1 MRHRAFI
8 FRPTLYNGMKR
19 TFLVLLSVFL
29 ATGFLLSRCAVTG
42 RLERHQYTSIVAHT
56 PKQVRDQMQQSQQ
69 PVDSSIVEMRGDSS
83 SSSIFVSNRKSMVI
97 DDDGEAVALLKA
109 QEVRVVAK
117 ARMLA
122 ERDGKIQL
130 DFLITMPRELQGNV
144 QSFTITP
151 VMHRRGENIELEPLQ
166 VRGGLFSKIQERN
179 YWRYSKFRYKLVRR
193 RHGELSAADTARLKE
208 AFHRFV
214 QFPYLDRSRFDSILN
229 DKEKITYYYT
239 QDVKVE
245 EDDKQLFISLNG
257 KVNALDGSSYI
268 VPANDTLQFN
278 ISSMLTFVQP
288 ITRYMQKIIEKY
300 AVVNDRNYLTFKVNN
315 TKIMDSLGNNARN
328 LEQIRELM
336 HTLLY
341 QHEFYVD
348 SIVLTAASSP
358 EGSYRHN
365 TRLARERAYAL
376 SNYLRHEYDFP
387 ELDTLLTVR
396 WESEN
401 WTDFRKEVL
410 RDEAIEHREEIIRLV
425 DRIADPDERE
435 AAIRKQFGKDYK
447 YIRQEIY
454 PHLRVV
460 DFKYNL
466 RRVGML
472 KDTIHTTVVDTLYQR
487 GVDLLRR
494 RHYVEAAQILTPY
507 RDQNTAVALLSRG
520 FNQAAR
526 DILFE
531 LPSSAQVEYLRA
543 IVCSR
548 LGEWKLGEACFR
560 RACELDEL
568 LEYRANLDPEMSPYL
583 HKETETTH
591 E

>member
-1 MRHRAFI
+1 M
-8 FRPTLYNGMKR
+8 
-19 TFLVLLSVFL
+19 
-29 ATGFLLSRCAVTG
+29 TGK
-42 RLERHQYTSIVAHT
+42 LERKQYTSVVAHT
-56 PKQVRDQMQQSQQ
+56 PKQVRERMQRMQE
-69 PVDSSIVEMRGDSS
+69 PEDSTIVELRGDSTRPS
-83 SSSIFVSNRKSMVI
+83 LFVANRKSMVV
-97 DDDGEAVALLKA
+97 DEDGEAVALLKA

-117 ARMLA
+117 TRMLA
-122 ERDGKIQL
+122 ERDGKIQI

-144 QSFTITP
+144 QSFMITP
-151 VMHRRGENIELEPLQ
+151 IMHRKGKNIELEPLQ
-166 VRGGLFSKIQERN
+166 VRGGLFSKLQERN
-179 YWRYSKFRYKLVRR
+179 YWRYSKFRTKLVNRR
-193 RHGELSAADTARLKE
+193 KGNLSAEDTARLKE

-214 QFPYLDRSRFDSILN
+214 QFPYLDKSRFDSILN

-245 EDDKQLFISLNG
+245 EDDKQLFISLAG
-257 KVNALDGSSYI
+257 RVNALDGSSYV

-288 ITRYMQKIIEKY
+288 ITRYMTKIIEKY

-315 TKIMDSLGNNARN
+315 TKIMDSLGNNAQN
-328 LEQIRELM
+328 LAQIRDLM

-358 EGSYRHN
+358 EGSFRHN
-365 TRLARERAYAL
+365 NRLARERAFAL
-376 SNYLRHEYDFP
+376 SNYLRREFDFP

-396 WESEN
+396 WEGEN
-401 WTDFRKEVL
+401 WADFRTEVL
-410 RDEAIEHREEIIRLV
+410 RDEEVANGEEIVRLAE
-425 DRIADPDERE
+425 RIADPDERE
-435 AAIRKQFGKDYK
+435 AAIRKRFGKDYK
-447 YIRQEIY
+447 YIREVIY
-454 PHLRVV
+454 PRLRVV

-472 KDTIHTTVVDTLYQR
+472 KDTIHTTVVDTTYQR

-520 FNQAAR
+520 FNGAAR
-526 DILFE
+526 DVLFS

-548 LGEWKLGEACFR
+548 LGEWKLGEECFR
-560 RACELDEL
+560 RACELDDL
-568 LEYRANLDPEMSPYL
+568 LEYRANLDPEMTPYL
-583 HKETETTH
+583 HKKD
-591 E
+591 

>member
-1 MRHRAFI
+1 
-8 FRPTLYNGMKR
+8 MKR
-19 TFLVLLSVFL
+19 TFLILFFVFVL
-29 ATGFLLSRCAVTG
+29 TGFLLGGCAVTG
-42 RLERHQYTSIVAHT
+42 RLERHQYTSVVAHT
-56 PKQVRDQMQQSQQ
+56 PKQVRERIQQAQQ
-69 PVDSSIVEMRGDSS
+69 PKDSSIVEMRGDSS
-83 SSSIFVSNRKSMVI
+83 QSSLFVANRKSMVI
-97 DDDGEAVALLKA
+97 DEDGEAVALLKA

-117 ARMLA
+117 TRMLA
-122 ERDGKIQL
+122 ERDGKIQI

-144 QSFTITP
+144 QSFMITP
-151 VMHRRGENIELEPLQ
+151 IMHRRGKDIELEPLQ
-166 VRGGLFSKIQERN
+166 VRGGLFSKLQERN
-179 YWRYSKFRYKLVRR
+179 YWRYSKFRTKLVNRR
-193 RHGELSAADTARLKE
+193 KGNLSAEDTARLRD

-214 QFPYLDRSRFDSILN
+214 QFPYLDKSRFDSILN

-245 EDDKQLFISLNG
+245 EDDKQLFISLTG
-257 KVNALDGSSYI
+257 RVNALDGSSYV

-288 ITRYMQKIIEKY
+288 ITRYMTKIIEKY

-315 TKIMDSLGNNARN
+315 TKIMDSLGNNAKN
-328 LEQIRELM
+328 LAQIRELM

-348 SIVLTAASSP
+348 SIILTAASSP
-358 EGSYRHN
+358 EGSFRHN
-365 TRLARERAYAL
+365 NRLAKERAFAL
-376 SNYLRHEYDFP
+376 SNYLRKEFDFP

-396 WESEN
+396 WEGEN
-401 WTDFRKEVL
+401 WADFRSEVL
-410 RDEAIEHREEIIRLV
+410 RDEEVANREEIVQLV

-435 AAIRKQFGKDYK
+435 AAIRKRFGKDYK
-447 YIRQEIY
+447 YIREEIY
-454 PHLRVV
+454 PRLRVV

-472 KDTIHTTVVDTLYQR
+472 KDTIHTTVVDTMYQR

-520 FNQAAR
+520 FNGAAK
-526 DILFE
+526 DVLFS

-548 LGEWKLGEACFR
+548 LGEWKLGEECFR

-583 HKETETTH
+583 HKH
-591 E
+591 D

>member
-1 MRHRAFI
+1 M
-8 FRPTLYNGMKR
+8 
-19 TFLVLLSVFL
+19 
-29 ATGFLLSRCAVTG
+29 TGK
-42 RLERHQYTSIVAHT
+42 LERKQYTSVVAHT
-56 PKQVRDQMQQSQQ
+56 PKQVRERMQRMQE
-69 PVDSSIVEMRGDSS
+69 PEDSTIVELRGDSTRPS
-83 SSSIFVSNRKSMVI
+83 LFVANRKSMVV
-97 DDDGEAVALLKA
+97 DEDGEAVALLKA

-117 ARMLA
+117 TRMLA
-122 ERDGKIQL
+122 ERDGKIQI

-144 QSFTITP
+144 QSFMITP
-151 VMHRRGENIELEPLQ
+151 IMHRKGKNIELEPLQ
-166 VRGGLFSKIQERN
+166 VRGGLFSKLQERN
-179 YWRYSKFRYKLVRR
+179 YWRYSKFRTKLVNRR
-193 RHGELSAADTARLKE
+193 KGNLSAEDTARLKE

-214 QFPYLDRSRFDSILN
+214 QFPYLDKSRFDSILN

-245 EDDKQLFISLNG
+245 EDDKQLFISLAG
-257 KVNALDGSSYI
+257 RVNALDGSSYV

-288 ITRYMQKIIEKY
+288 ITRYMTKIIEKY

-315 TKIMDSLGNNARN
+315 TKIMDSLGNNAQN
-328 LEQIRELM
+328 LAQIRELM

-358 EGSYRHN
+358 EGSFRHN
-365 TRLARERAYAL
+365 NRLARERAFAL
-376 SNYLRHEYDFP
+376 SNYLRREFDFP

-396 WESEN
+396 WEGEN
-401 WTDFRKEVL
+401 WADFRTEVL
-410 RDEAIEHREEIIRLV
+410 RDEEVANGEEIVRLAE
-425 DRIADPDERE
+425 RIADPDERE
-435 AAIRKQFGKDYK
+435 AAIRKRFGKDYK
-447 YIRQEIY
+447 YIREVIY
-454 PHLRVV
+454 PRLRVV

-472 KDTIHTTVVDTLYQR
+472 KDTIHTTVVDTTYQR

-520 FNQAAR
+520 FNGAAR
-526 DILFE
+526 DVLFS

-548 LGEWKLGEACFR
+548 LGEWKLGEECFR
-560 RACELDEL
+560 RACELDDL
-568 LEYRANLDPEMSPYL
+568 LEYRANLDPEMTPYL
-583 HKETETTH
+583 HKKD
-591 E
+591 

>member
-1 MRHRAFI
+1 
-8 FRPTLYNGMKR
+8 MKR
-19 TFLVLLSVFL
+19 TFLVLLFVFVF
-29 ATGFLLSRCAVTG
+29 TGFLLGGCAVTG
-42 RLERHQYTSIVAHT
+42 KLERKQYTSVVAHT
-56 PKQVRDQMQQSQQ
+56 PKQVRERMQRMQE
-69 PVDSSIVEMRGDSS
+69 PEDSTIVELRGDSTRPS
-83 SSSIFVSNRKSMVI
+83 LFVANRKSMVV
-97 DDDGEAVALLKA
+97 DEDGEAVALLKA

-117 ARMLA
+117 TRMLA
-122 ERDGKIQL
+122 ERDGKIQI

-144 QSFTITP
+144 QSFMITP
-151 VMHRRGENIELEPLQ
+151 IMHRKGKNIELEPLQ
-166 VRGGLFSKIQERN
+166 VRGGLFSKLQERN
-179 YWRYSKFRYKLVRR
+179 YWRYSKFRTKLVNRR
-193 RHGELSAADTARLKE
+193 KGNLSAEDTARLKE

-214 QFPYLDRSRFDSILN
+214 QFPYLDKSRFDSILN

-245 EDDKQLFISLNG
+245 EDDKQLFISLAG
-257 KVNALDGSSYI
+257 RVNALDGSSYV

-288 ITRYMQKIIEKY
+288 ITRYMTKIIEKY

-315 TKIMDSLGNNARN
+315 TKIMDSLGNNAQN
-328 LEQIRELM
+328 LAQIRELM

-358 EGSYRHN
+358 EGSFRHN
-365 TRLARERAYAL
+365 NRLARERAFAL
-376 SNYLRHEYDFP
+376 SNYLRREFDFP

-396 WESEN
+396 WEGEN
-401 WTDFRKEVL
+401 WADFRTEVL
-410 RDEAIEHREEIIRLV
+410 RDEEVANGEEIVRLAE
-425 DRIADPDERE
+425 RIADPDERE
-435 AAIRKQFGKDYK
+435 AAIRKRFGKDYK
-447 YIRQEIY
+447 YIREVIY
-454 PHLRVV
+454 PRLRVV

-472 KDTIHTTVVDTLYQR
+472 KDTIHTTVVDTTYQR

-520 FNQAAR
+520 FNGAAR
-526 DILFE
+526 DVLFS

-548 LGEWKLGEACFR
+548 LGEWKLGEECFR
-560 RACELDEL
+560 RACELDDL
-568 LEYRANLDPEMSPYL
+568 LEDRANLDPEMTPYL
-583 HKETETTH
+583 HKKD
-591 E
+591 

>member
-1 MRHRAFI
+1 M
-8 FRPTLYNGMKR
+8 
-19 TFLVLLSVFL
+19 
-29 ATGFLLSRCAVTG
+29 TGK
-42 RLERHQYTSIVAHT
+42 LERKQYTSVVAHT
-56 PKQVRDQMQQSQQ
+56 PKQVRERMQRMQE
-69 PVDSSIVEMRGDSS
+69 PEDSTIVELRGDSTRPS
-83 SSSIFVSNRKSMVI
+83 LFVANRKSMVV
-97 DDDGEAVALLKA
+97 DEDGEAVALLKA

-117 ARMLA
+117 TRMLA
-122 ERDGKIQL
+122 ERDGKIQI

-144 QSFTITP
+144 QSFMITP
-151 VMHRRGENIELEPLQ
+151 IMHRKGKNIELEPLQ
-166 VRGGLFSKIQERN
+166 VRGGLFSKLQERN
-179 YWRYSKFRYKLVRR
+179 YWRYSKFRTKLVNRR
-193 RHGELSAADTARLKE
+193 KGNLSAEDTARLKE

-214 QFPYLDRSRFDSILN
+214 QFPYLDKSRFDSILN

-245 EDDKQLFISLNG
+245 EDDKQLFISLAG
-257 KVNALDGSSYI
+257 RVNALDGSSYV

-288 ITRYMQKIIEKY
+288 ITRYMTKIIEKY

-315 TKIMDSLGNNARN
+315 TKIMDSLGNNAQN
-328 LEQIRELM
+328 LAQIRELM

-358 EGSYRHN
+358 EGSFRHN
-365 TRLARERAYAL
+365 NRLARERAFAL
-376 SNYLRHEYDFP
+376 SNYLRREFDFP

-396 WESEN
+396 WEGEN
-401 WTDFRKEVL
+401 WADFRTEVL
-410 RDEAIEHREEIIRLV
+410 RDEEVANGEEIVRLAE
-425 DRIADPDERE
+425 RIADPDERE
-435 AAIRKQFGKDYK
+435 AAIRKRFGKDYK
-447 YIRQEIY
+447 YIREVIY
-454 PHLRVV
+454 PRLRVV

-472 KDTIHTTVVDTLYQR
+472 KDTIHTTVVDTTYQR

-520 FNQAAR
+520 FNGAAR
-526 DILFE
+526 DVLFS

-548 LGEWKLGEACFR
+548 LGEWKLGEECFR
-560 RACELDEL
+560 RACKLDDL
-568 LEYRANLDPEMSPYL
+568 LEYRANLDPEMTPYL
-583 HKETETTH
+583 HKKD
-591 E
+591 

>member
-1 MRHRAFI
+1 
-8 FRPTLYNGMKR
+8 MKR
-19 TFLVLLSVFL
+19 TFLILFFVFL
-29 ATGFLLSRCAVTG
+29 LTGFLLGGCAVTG
-42 RLERHQYTSIVAHT
+42 RLERHQYTSVVAHT
-56 PKQVRDQMQQSQQ
+56 PKQVRERIQQAQQ
-69 PVDSSIVEMRGDSS
+69 PKDSSVVEMRGDSS
-83 SSSIFVSNRKSMVI
+83 QSSLFVANRKSMVI
-97 DDDGEAVALLKA
+97 DEDGEAVALLKA

-117 ARMLA
+117 TRMLA
-122 ERDGKIQL
+122 ERDGKIQI

-144 QSFTITP
+144 QSFMITP
-151 VMHRRGENIELEPLQ
+151 IMHRRGKDIELEPLQ
-166 VRGGLFSKIQERN
+166 VRGGLFSKLQERN
-179 YWRYSKFRYKLVRR
+179 YWRYSKFRTKLVNRR
-193 RHGELSAADTARLKE
+193 KGNLSAEDTARLKE

-214 QFPYLDRSRFDSILN
+214 QFPYLDKSRFDSILN

-245 EDDKQLFISLNG
+245 EDDKQLFISLTG
-257 KVNALDGSSYI
+257 RVNALDGSSYV

-288 ITRYMQKIIEKY
+288 ITRYMTKIIEKY

-315 TKIMDSLGNNARN
+315 TKIMDSLGNNAKN
-328 LEQIRELM
+328 LAQIRELM

-348 SIVLTAASSP
+348 SIILTAASSP
-358 EGSYRHN
+358 EGSFRHN
-365 TRLARERAYAL
+365 NRLAKERAFAL
-376 SNYLRHEYDFP
+376 SNYLRKEFDFP

-396 WESEN
+396 WEGEN
-401 WTDFRKEVL
+401 WADFRSEVL
-410 RDEAIEHREEIIRLV
+410 RDEEVANREEIVQLA

-435 AAIRKQFGKDYK
+435 AAIRKRFGKDYK
-447 YIRQEIY
+447 YIREEIY
-454 PHLRVV
+454 PRLRVV

-472 KDTIHTTVVDTLYQR
+472 KDTIHTTVVDTMYQR

-520 FNQAAR
+520 FNGAAK
-526 DILFE
+526 DVLFS

-548 LGEWKLGEACFR
+548 LGEWKLGEECFR

-583 HKETETTH
+583 HKH
-591 E
+591 D

>member
-1 MRHRAFI
+1 M
-8 FRPTLYNGMKR
+8 
-19 TFLVLLSVFL
+19 
-29 ATGFLLSRCAVTG
+29 TGK
-42 RLERHQYTSIVAHT
+42 LERKQYTSVVAHT
-56 PKQVRDQMQQSQQ
+56 PKQVRERMQRMQE
-69 PVDSSIVEMRGDSS
+69 PEDSTIVELRGDSTRPS
-83 SSSIFVSNRKSMVI
+83 LFVANRKSMVV
-97 DDDGEAVALLKA
+97 DEDGEAVALLKA

-117 ARMLA
+117 TRMLA
-122 ERDGKIQL
+122 ERDGKIQI

-144 QSFTITP
+144 QSFMITP
-151 VMHRRGENIELEPLQ
+151 IMHRKGKNIELEPLQ
-166 VRGGLFSKIQERN
+166 VRGGLFSKLQERN
-179 YWRYSKFRYKLVRR
+179 YWRYSKFRTKLVNRR
-193 RHGELSAADTARLKE
+193 KGNLSAEDTARLKE

-214 QFPYLDRSRFDSILN
+214 QFPYLDKSRFDSILN

-245 EDDKQLFISLNG
+245 EDDKQLFISLAG
-257 KVNALDGSSYI
+257 RVNALDGSSYV

-288 ITRYMQKIIEKY
+288 ITRYMTKIIEKY

-315 TKIMDSLGNNARN
+315 TKIMDSLGNNAQN
-328 LEQIRELM
+328 LAQIRELM

-358 EGSYRHN
+358 EGSFRHN
-365 TRLARERAYAL
+365 NRLARERAFAL
-376 SNYLRHEYDFP
+376 SNYLRREFDFP

-396 WESEN
+396 WEGEN
-401 WTDFRKEVL
+401 WADFRTEVL
-410 RDEAIEHREEIIRLV
+410 RDEEVANGEEIVRLAE
-425 DRIADPDERE
+425 RIADPDERE
-435 AAIRKQFGKDYK
+435 AAIRKRFGKDYK
-447 YIRQEIY
+447 YIREVIY
-454 PHLRVV
+454 PRLRVV

-472 KDTIHTTVVDTLYQR
+472 KDTIHTTVVDTTYQR
-487 GVDLLRR
+487 GVDLLLR

-520 FNQAAR
+520 FNGAAR
-526 DILFE
+526 DVLFS

-548 LGEWKLGEACFR
+548 LGEWKLGEECFR
-560 RACELDEL
+560 RACELDDL
-568 LEYRANLDPEMSPYL
+568 LEYRANLDPEMTPYL
-583 HKETETTH
+583 HKKD
-591 E
+591 

>member
-1 MRHRAFI
+1 
-8 FRPTLYNGMKR
+8 MKR
-19 TFLVLLSVFL
+19 TFLLLLFIFVL
-29 ATGFLLSRCAVTG
+29 TGFLLGGCAVTG
-42 RLERHQYTSIVAHT
+42 RLERHQYTSVVAHT
-56 PKQVRDQMQQSQQ
+56 PKQVRERIQQAQQ
-69 PVDSSIVEMRGDSS
+69 PKDSSIVEMRGDSS
-83 SSSIFVSNRKSMVI
+83 QSSLFVANRKSMVI
-97 DDDGEAVALLKA
+97 DEDGEAVALLKA

-117 ARMLA
+117 TRMLA
-122 ERDGKIQL
+122 ERDGKIQI

-144 QSFTITP
+144 QSFMITP
-151 VMHRRGENIELEPLQ
+151 IMHRRGKDIELEPLQ
-166 VRGGLFSKIQERN
+166 VRGGLFSKLQERN
-179 YWRYSKFRYKLVRR
+179 YWRYSKFRTKLVNRR
-193 RHGELSAADTARLKE
+193 KGNLNAEDTARLRD

-214 QFPYLDRSRFDSILN
+214 QFPYLDKSRFDSILN

-245 EDDKQLFISLNG
+245 EDDKQLFISLTG
-257 KVNALDGSSYI
+257 RVNALDGSSYV

-288 ITRYMQKIIEKY
+288 ITRYMTKIIEKY

-315 TKIMDSLGNNARN
+315 TKIMDSLGNNAKN
-328 LEQIRELM
+328 LAQIRDLM

-348 SIVLTAASSP
+348 SIILTAASSP
-358 EGSYRHN
+358 EGSFRHN
-365 TRLARERAYAL
+365 NRLAKERAFAL
-376 SNYLRHEYDFP
+376 SNYLRKEFDFP

-396 WESEN
+396 WEGEN
-401 WTDFRKEVL
+401 WADFRSEVL
-410 RDEAIEHREEIIRLV
+410 RDEEVANREEIVRLA

-435 AAIRKQFGKDYK
+435 AAIRKRFGKDYK
-447 YIRQEIY
+447 YIREEIY
-454 PHLRVV
+454 PRLRVV

-520 FNQAAR
+520 FNGAAK
-526 DILFE
+526 DVLFS

-548 LGEWKLGEACFR
+548 LGEWKLGEACFK

-583 HKETETTH
+583 HKQD
-591 E
+591 